1 MRKIAVVGVEEG
13 LGREVINL
21 LAEQGYR
28 SQDVFAIAPRSVMG
42 NMISFGEDADLDV
55 VSLDKF
61 DFKSVQVAIFTTTA
75 ELAKK
80 YIPVAQ
86 KHGVKIV
93 DASGAMLSNSDVPM
107 LLSGFNDNDIADLVS
122 APSSEVVPMLQALQ
136 NLHKQYQITRIITS
150 VYASTDFY
158 GRAGMDELFNQT
170 RKIFMN
176 DTLAD
181 EQAVFHKQI
190 AFNTIPHIGEFIG
203 EETSVE
209 WSFNTETKQIFG
221 GNIRVHANCAVIPAF
236 LGQAQYINIETQ
248 KEIDVADVSRIL
260 KKTKG
265 VIVFDKQTDGGY
277 VTLSDVQGEDSVYV
291 SRLRQDT
298 GVENGISLWCVA
310 DNLRV
315 SALNIMNILKL
326 WK

>member
-107 LLSGFNDNDIADLVS
+107 LLSGFNDNDIAFDI
-122 APSSEVVPMLQALQ
+122 PSSV
-136 NLHKQYQITRIITS
+136 ICS
-150 VYASTDFY
+150 D
-158 GRAGMDELFNQT
+158 
-170 RKIFMN
+170 
-176 DTLAD
+176 
-181 EQAVFHKQI
+181 
-190 AFNTIPHIGEFIG
+190 IGVLNG
-203 EETSVE
+203 Y
-209 WSFNTETKQIFG
+209 K
-221 GNIRVHANCAVIPAF
+221 
-236 LGQAQYINIETQ
+236 YI
-248 KEIDVADVSRIL
+248 
-260 KKTKG
+260 
-265 VIVFDKQTDGGY
+265 
-277 VTLSDVQGEDSVYV
+277 
-291 SRLRQDT
+291 
-298 GVENGISLWCVA
+298 
-310 DNLRV
+310 
-315 SALNIMNILKL
+315 
-326 WK
+326 